1 MTPRSRRASSRR
13 RASLAAALC
22 LLLVPA
28 ACTVNE
34 ATTPTSMVPLIPP
47 DQLPITTLAATTTTA
62 PSSDP
67 DDPLLVA
74 LPQGD
79 CAYADAPTE
88 GELTFVFGNRL
99 FGTTFDAATVR
110 CLAELEPTQ
119 RGAMRWSPVANRA
132 LLNPGTVFDVGG
144 IRSSGFDPAT
154 TRLVWEYPVGDAL
167 IAPTPSSKTLV
178 RRSATDGGQRTE
190 ITFLPRTW
198 LVASHPSGQ
207 ALLAVGRTADDVTGL
222 FAAGP
227 TGQDGRP
234 LLFIAGDRT
243 VQELAIDPSGR
254 STYLISTRGDSFS
267 LHRLSLTDLVLS
279 EVSSTPTPLLQV
291 TPGPTASAVAWK
303 SGLCNS
309 ITDTWVF
316 DERIGSA
323 VVAGV
328 GTPLE
333 GLSVAPLG
341 WLDATRLVVTARTL
355 GCDGPADVWTW
366 NLLDGS
372 ATLLVKS
379 IELPALRQLQP
390 QATMPVIDPVAAP
403 PAL

>member
-1 MTPRSRRASSRR
+1 MTPRSRGAGRR
-13 RASLAAALC
+13 CAAWCTVVGLV
-22 LLLVPA
+22 LVPA

-67 DDPLLVA
+67 NDPLLVA
-74 LPQGD
+74 LPESD
-79 CAYADAPTE
+79 CVYADASVE
-88 GELTFVFGNRL
+88 GELTFAFGNRL

-110 CLAELEPTQ
+110 CLTELEPSQ
-119 RGAMRWSPVANRA
+119 RGAMRWSPVANRV

-154 TRLVWEYPVGDAL
+154 TRMVWEYPVGDAL

-178 RRSATDGGQRTE
+178 RRSAADGSQRAE

-207 ALLAVGRTADDVTGL
+207 ALLAVGRTADEMTGL
-222 FAAGP
+222 FAADP
-227 TGQDGRP
+227 SGQNGRP

-254 STYLISTRGDSFS
+254 SAYLISTRGDSFA
-267 LHRLSLTDLVLS
+267 LHRLSLSDLALS

-316 DERIGSA
+316 DERLGSA
-323 VVAGV
+323 VVAGA

-372 ATLLVKS
+372 ATLVVKS
-379 IELPALRQLQP
+379 VELPALRLLQP
-390 QATMPVIDPVAAP
+390 QATMPVVDPAIAP
-403 PAL
+403 PTL

>member
-1 MTPRSRRASSRR
+1 MTPCSRGAGRR
-13 RASLAAALC
+13 RVTLAMLAG

-28 ACTVNE
+28 ACTVNQ
-34 ATTPTSMVPLIPP
+34 AATPTSMVPLIPP
-47 DQLPITTLAATTTTA
+47 DQLPITTLPATTTTA

-67 DDPLLVA
+67 NDPLLVA

-79 CAYADAPTE
+79 CAYADAPAE
-88 GELTFVFGNRL
+88 GELTFVLGNRL
-99 FGTTFDAATVR
+99 FGSTFDAVSVR
-110 CLAELEPTQ
+110 CLTELEPGQ
-119 RGAMRWSPVANRA
+119 RGVMRWSPVANRV

-154 TRLVWEYPVGDAL
+154 TRMVWEYPVGDAL

-178 RRSATDGGQRTE
+178 RRSATDGGERTE

-207 ALLAVGRTADDVTGL
+207 ALLAVGRTADQVTGL
-222 FAAGP
+222 FAADSA
-227 TGQDGRP
+227 GQNGRP
-234 LLFIAGDRT
+234 LLFIAGERT

-254 STYLISTRGDSFS
+254 SAYLISTRGDSFA
-267 LHRLSLTDLVLS
+267 LHRLSLTDLALT

-316 DERIGSA
+316 DERLGNA
-323 VVAGV
+323 VVAGA

-341 WLDATRLVVTARTL
+341 WLDATRLVVAARTL

-379 IELPALRQLQP
+379 VELPTLRLLQP
-390 QATMPVIDPVAAP
+390 QATMPAIDPVAAP